1 MQSKSK
7 FNVSSLPKQWLFFN
21 PATISKNNY
30 FYRITNKNGVV
41 FFYDENNVDM
51 FLQKIKPYINWCQQK
66 RIKFIIPFSFIFAYM
81 SSAFGVLLDSKC
93 KKQNNNRNVKKLKEK
108 FFIVSKIHNLKEA
121 IVAKNA
127 ADIIFISPVFRTLS
141 FPEKKPLSNHNFIS
155 LCFSFEKKVIF
166 ALGGV
171 NKKKF
176 AYIRNT
182 NLYGFGSISSFKEK
196 DE

>member
-66 RIKFIIPFSFIFAYM
+66 RIKF
-81 SSAFGVLLDSKC
+81 SSKS
-93 KKQNNNRNVKKLKEK
+93 R
-108 FFIVSKIHNLKEA
+108 S
-121 IVAKNA
+121 
-127 ADIIFISPVFRTLS
+127 
-141 FPEKKPLSNHNFIS
+141 
-155 LCFSFEKKVIF
+155 
-166 ALGGV
+166 
-171 NKKKF
+171 
-176 AYIRNT
+176 
-182 NLYGFGSISSFKEK
+182 
-196 DE
+196 